1 MKIAITGSTWGIGAS
16 IRQRLEELGHNVQDF
31 SRSGGWDISDPGTR
45 KRIVEALADCDMFV
59 NNAHSGFAQVE
70 MLFEAQEA
78 WRGQRKLIV
87 NIGSSITMRWDT
99 KNRDS
104 KYRNEKLSLDDACE
118 FLWNRDAWPHIMLFK
133 PCATD
138 TARMAHWSGAK
149 VDPAD
154 IADFLIY
161 CAGQKKFRIQQV
173 GIAINPADPEQ

>member
-16 IRQRLEELGHNVQDF
+16 IRARLEKLGHDVIDF
-31 SRSGGWDISDPGTR
+31 SRSQGWDVADTAIQD
-45 KRIVEALADCDMFV
+45 RIVNEIQDCDIFV
-59 NNAHSGFAQVE
+59 NNAHSGFAQVDL
-70 MLFEAQEA
+70 LFKVQES
-78 WRGQRKLIV
+78 WRGQKKLIV

-99 KNRDS
+99 KNRDAR
-104 KYRNEKLSLDDACE
+104 YRNEKLALDDACE

-138 TARMAHWSGAK
+138 TARMAHWTGAK
-149 VDPAD
+149 VDPSD

-173 GIAINPADPEQ
+173 GIAINPTDPE